1 MDSLSFA
8 LAALCF
14 SFVKRPRS
22 INVSEESVLHNEMKI
37 KDYLR
42 GLKEGFYVVFH
53 SLLWVFM
60 IGYLVANFTIGM
72 KLALLPT
79 YSDEI
84 GNVGTYGLLLTSIS
98 AGSMI
103 SAFLDPILGRFRIG
117 ITTIICFTLGG
128 FCWMVVGWSSSFY
141 M

>member
-1 MDSLSFA
+1 
-8 LAALCF
+8 
-14 SFVKRPRS
+14 
-22 INVSEESVLHNEMKI
+22 MKI

-42 GLKEGFYVVFH
+42 GLKEGFHVVFH

-98 AGSMI
+98 EGSMI

-128 FCWMVVGWSSSFY
+128 FCWMVVGWSSLFY